1 MAAAAA
7 RRRCRRTAAVVQA
20 AARGWGTLRPPGV
33 LLLLLVLLPVSPSS
47 LRSAV
52 PPSGFWLLSA
62 QALGANGACAR
73 HPASTLDLCV
83 APTASGTPTPF
94 VHAERAFCVRRSPRQ
109 WSQRRRRVASRCS
122 IRFVRSPLSPS
133 FLSLPAGRRSV
144 YPSFA
149 TPHSARPVYRPHSFW
164 NADLLCTP
172 SVRSASAAV
181 CASSL
186 RVVLSVS
193 HDGTPASSCLAPSS
207 LPSAPLRLLAALD
220 LSVAHTSAPSG
231 VLGHSCAWG
240 DPEASSLML
249 PSVRSVEIRRF
260 KLISSTGKHTSYAAI
275 TECTRY
281 W

>member
-52 PPSGFWLLSA
+52 PPSGF
-62 QALGANGACAR
+62 CASVKSMR
-73 HPASTLDLCV
+73 
-83 APTASGTPTPF
+83 AP
-94 VHAERAFCVRRSPRQ
+94 
-109 WSQRRRRVASRCS
+109 SR
-122 IRFVRSPLSPS
+122 L
-133 FLSLPAGRRSV
+133 
-144 YPSFA
+144 
-149 TPHSARPVYRPHSFW
+149 HARPVCRPHSFWNADPFCARRACVLRPSLSAPMVSASSSCCLALLHPLRSSW

-220 LSVAHTSAPSG
+220 LSVAHTASG
-231 VLGHSCAWG
+231 T
-240 DPEASSLML
+240 PT
-249 PSVRSVEIRRF
+249 PSVHAKRVFCVRCCPRQLSEHRAASLGRCQLSGQSVPLGRS
-260 KLISSTGKHTSYAAI
+260 
-275 TECTRY
+275 
-281 W
+281 

>member
-109 WSQRRRRVASRCS
+109 WSVG
-122 IRFVRSPLSPS
+122 LSVVVVLPRAAPS
-133 FLSLPAGRRSV
+133 A
-144 YPSFA
+144 
-149 TPHSARPVYRPHSFW
+149 SFW

-220 LSVAHTSAPSG
+220 LSVAHTASG
-231 VLGHSCAWG
+231 T
-240 DPEASSLML
+240 PT
-249 PSVRSVEIRRF
+249 PSVHAKRVFCVRCCPRQLSEHRAASLGRCQLSGQSVPLGRS
-260 KLISSTGKHTSYAAI
+260 
-275 TECTRY
+275 
-281 W
+281 

>member
-20 AARGWGTLRPPGV
+20 AARGWWTLRPPGV

-52 PPSGFWLLSA
+52 PPSAQAFWNADPFCARRACVLRPSLSA
-62 QALGANGACAR
+62 PMVSASSSCCLALL
-73 HPASTLDLCV
+73 HPLRSFAS
-83 APTASGTPTPF
+83 
-94 VHAERAFCVRRSPRQ
+94 
-109 WSQRRRRVASRCS
+109 
-122 IRFVRSPLSPS
+122 LSPS
-133 FLSLPAGRRSV
+133 FLSLPAGRR
-144 YPSFA
+144 
-149 TPHSARPVYRPHSFW
+149 FW

-220 LSVAHTSAPSG
+220 LSVAHT
-231 VLGHSCAWG
+231 
-240 DPEASSLML
+240 AS
-249 PSVRSVEIRRF
+249 
-260 KLISSTGKHTSYAAI
+260 
-275 TECTRY
+275 
-281 W
+281 

>member
-47 LRSAV
+47 LRSALLERR
-52 PPSGFWLLSA
+52 PLSCTPSVRSA
-62 QALGANGACAR
+62 SVALRANG
-73 HPASTLDLCV
+73 
-83 APTASGTPTPF
+83 
-94 VHAERAFCVRRSPRQ
+94 

-149 TPHSARPVYRPHSFW
+149 TPHSARPVYRPHSSW

-220 LSVAHTSAPSG
+220 LSVAHTASG
-231 VLGHSCAWG
+231 T
-240 DPEASSLML
+240 PT
-249 PSVRSVEIRRF
+249 PSVHAKRVFCVRCCPRQLSEHRAASLGRCQLSGQSVPLGRS
-260 KLISSTGKHTSYAAI
+260 
-275 TECTRY
+275 
-281 W
+281 

>member
-52 PPSGFWLLSA
+52 PPSAKQMEHARAIPPPRSTCVSPPQLLERRPLLCTPSVRSASVALTLSA
-62 QALGANGACAR
+62 PMVSASSSCCLALL
-73 HPASTLDLCV
+73 HPL
-83 APTASGTPTPF
+83 
-94 VHAERAFCVRRSPRQ
+94 R
-109 WSQRRRRVASRCS
+109 
-122 IRFVRSPLSPS
+122 
-133 FLSLPAGRRSV
+133 
-144 YPSFA
+144 
-149 TPHSARPVYRPHSFW
+149 SFW

-220 LSVAHTSAPSG
+220 LSVAHTASG
-231 VLGHSCAWG
+231 T
-240 DPEASSLML
+240 PT
-249 PSVRSVEIRRF
+249 PSVHAKRVFCVRCCPRQLSEHRAASLGRCQLSGQSVPLGRS
-260 KLISSTGKHTSYAAI
+260 
-275 TECTRY
+275 
-281 W
+281 

>member
-20 AARGWGTLRPPGV
+20 AARGWGTLRPPDCR
-33 LLLLLVLLPVSPSS
+33 LL
-47 LRSAV
+47 A
-52 PPSGFWLLSA
+52 SA
-62 QALGANGACAR
+62 QALGACAH

-94 VHAERAFCVRRSPRQ
+94 CARRACVLRPSLSAPMV
-109 WSQRRRRVASRCS
+109 SASSSCCLALLHPL
-122 IRFVRSPLSPS
+122 RSPLSPS

-144 YPSFA
+144 CPSFA

-193 HDGTPASSCLAPSS
+193 RNGTPASSCLAPSS

-220 LSVAHTSAPSG
+220 LSVAHTASG
-231 VLGHSCAWG
+231 T
-240 DPEASSLML
+240 PT
-249 PSVRSVEIRRF
+249 PSVHAKRVFCVRCCPRQLSEHRAASLGRCQLSGQSVPLGRS
-260 KLISSTGKHTSYAAI
+260 
-275 TECTRY
+275 
-281 W
+281 